1 MASPTASI
9 VLLDEMDDA
18 YYASIW
24 RAPSTQTTWYK
35 RVYFGLS
42 GLLLATGLGIGIAYV
57 CSVATSIDDLY
68 ADVLHLAPSRD
79 VYEAVFRRQSD
90 AIASRIAIVQ
100 WLHLPGALFLRALT
114 CLLIP
119 TIFLNVI
126 VGFADVVSGGVGTR
140 LTLLTITCF
149 LATTCLA
156 ALSGYV
162 TATYLLPSCFW
173 TLHHNATAL
182 PDVLSVVELAC
193 PTTPAATLRFVDG
206 VLRCDTRSRIED
218 GTTYFAVGD
227 KKLQSRMKMA
237 TDDSGASMLA
247 LMLDAVMPK
256 KLLDIFDEG
265 ANVSLII
272 CALFLG
278 GALANV
284 PRSKLVWGLVRE
296 LNSAS
301 VTMVHWVT
309 RCVPLALVFLVGAA
323 LIVPDDPTPAPWK
336 ALHPTDAIAFDHA
349 PAFLLPR
356 HIKHSSIFETLAHE
370 GAALTRLFGA
380 LLVAS
385 VLHVTLLTAV
395 TALVTRSN
403 PIPNFLMRLGVP
415 IAFGLFSASSLAALP
430 LAVEYVDKTLRVSR
444 PVARLVLPAGTAVHL
459 DGAVLYLVVSLFFL
473 LTNEPASSAVDHS
486 ALLVVLLGGLGGSLC
501 TPVPHSG
508 LLVLLFLWQCL
519 LPDGTST
526 VVPAAMHWIIALD
539 VILDRVATAV
549 SVTSRLLVAY
559 VVEAWLATPSP

>member
-9 VLLDEMDDA
+9 VLLEEIDDA

-24 RAPSTQTTWYK
+24 RSPSTQTTWYK

-42 GLLLATGLGIGIAYV
+42 GLLLATALGIAIAYG
-57 CSVATSIDDLY
+57 CSVATSLDDLY
-68 ADVLHLAPSRD
+68 TDVLHLAPNRD

-90 AIASRIAIVQ
+90 AIASRVAVVQ

-126 VGFADVVSGGVGTR
+126 VGFADVVAGGVGTR
-140 LTLLTITCF
+140 LTLLAIVCF
-149 LATTCLA
+149 VTTNGLA

-173 TLHHNATAL
+173 TLRHPATAL
-182 PDVLSVVELAC
+182 LPDVDGVVQLVC
-193 PTTPAATLRFVDG
+193 PSDAAAMLRLVDG
-206 VLRCDTRSRIED
+206 VLRCETTMHPED
-218 GTTYFAVGD
+218 DTTYFGLRD
-227 KKLQSRMKMA
+227 KKLQSRMAMA
-237 TDDSGASMLA
+237 SEPDVSMLE

-265 ANVSLII
+265 TNVSLII

-278 GALANV
+278 GALAHV

-323 LIVPDDPTPAPWK
+323 LVVPDDPTPAPWK
-336 ALHPTDAIAFDHA
+336 ALNPTDAVAFDHA

-370 GAALTRLFGA
+370 GAALTS
-380 LLVAS
+380 LVAAL
-385 VLHVTLLTAV
+385 VVAAALHVTLLIAV
-395 TALVTRSN
+395 AALVTRSN
-403 PIPNFLMRLGVP
+403 PIPTFLLRLGVP

-473 LTNEPASSAVDHS
+473 LTNEPESSTVDRS

-508 LLVLLFLWQCL
+508 LVVLLFLWQCL
-519 LPDGTST
+519 LPDGST
-526 VVPAAMHWIIALD
+526 NGVPAAMHWIIALD
-539 VILDRVATAV
+539 VILDRIATAV

-559 VVEAWLATPSP
+559 VVEAWLATPST